1 MAFRILPSI
10 NLKKKNYQIWLILQY
25 RIIIPVERIFAYK
38 ITMALGP

>member
-10 NLKKKNYQIWLILQY
+10 NFKKNYQIWLILQY